1 MLNISKGA
9 EAVPTWRPPLD
20 HDTPRSLQWQPF
32 LHRFN
37 PKPVQK
43 SDRGR
48 DGDGGSTHP
57 SASHS
62 GRREWQPK
70 KKLPT
75 SNWSFATAKKNG
87 SAANNRKKNQ
97 MPPETFEFQETVP
110 STPQHP
116 PSKMEMKLPE
126 TRQVVKLTLNQT
138 RKPLGSFPTIDSK
151 NHPTAGRRFFPSP
164 FRWGHQR
171 TSSENTIDYSGRGGK
186 KEDTM
191 INP

>member
-37 PKPVQK
+37 PKPVQT

-57 SASHS
+57 SASPQVV
-62 GRREWQPK
+62 E
-70 KKLPT
+70 
-75 SNWSFATAKKNG
+75 NG
-87 SAANNRKKNQ
+87 SRKKSCPPPTGVLQRRKRTDPRQTTERKPNA
-97 MPPETFEFQETVP
+97 PETFEFQETVP

-164 FRWGHQR
+164 FPWGHQR

-186 KEDTM
+186 KRTL
-191 INP
+191 

>member
-37 PKPVQK
+37 PKPVQSQIVAETEMGGQLTHLRHLRSSRMAAGK
-43 SDRGR
+43 KAAHLQLEFCNGEKERIRGKQQK
-48 DGDGGSTHP
+48 
-57 SASHS
+57 
-62 GRREWQPK
+62 E
-70 KKLPT
+70 
-75 SNWSFATAKKNG
+75 
-87 SAANNRKKNQ
+87 NQ

-151 NHPTAGRRFFPSP
+151 NHPTAGRRFFPSFP
-164 FRWGHQR
+164 FSLETSTHQL
-171 TSSENTIDYSGRGGK
+171 
-186 KEDTM
+186 
-191 INP
+191 

>member
-1 MLNISKGA
+1 MA
-9 EAVPTWRPPLD
+9 
-20 HDTPRSLQWQPF
+20 
-32 LHRFN
+32 
-37 PKPVQK
+37 
-43 SDRGR
+43 
-48 DGDGGSTHP
+48 
-57 SASHS
+57 
-62 GRREWQPK
+62 
-70 KKLPT
+70 
-75 SNWSFATAKKNG
+75 
-87 SAANNRKKNQ
+87 SAAGSRHATFSAVAAIFASFQSQACSKVRPWQRRRWGVNSPICVTLRSSRMAAEKKAAHLQLEFCNGEKERIRGKQQKENQ

>member
-48 DGDGGSTHP
+48 DGDGGGQLTHLRHLR
-57 SASHS
+57 SSRMAA
-62 GRREWQPK
+62 EK
-70 KKLPT
+70 KAAHLQLE
-75 SNWSFATAKKNG
+75 FCNG
-87 SAANNRKKNQ
+87 EKERTRGKQQKENQ

-151 NHPTAGRRFFPSP
+151 NRPTAGRRFFPSP
-164 FRWGHQR
+164 FPWGHQR

-186 KEDTM
+186 KRTS
-191 INP
+191 